1 MRFVCEPALLEHMR
15 QKQKHVIVV
24 EVVTSDSSDFEV
36 TELHVYLADEKR
48 AAFFKEKKK
57 YKGYP
62 MEAGE
67 VLLPPYRLEYEDT
80 VTFGLKSFL
89 FFKWVTYEGMH
100 L

>member
-1 MRFVCEPALLEHMR
+1 MRFVCEPALLERMR
-15 QKQKHVIVV
+15 RKNKKYIIV

-36 TELHVYLADEKR
+36 TELHVYLADEKQ

-57 YKGYP
+57 FRSQP
-62 MEAGE
+62 MEEGE

-89 FFKWVTYEGMH
+89 FLKWVTYEGIR

>member
-1 MRFVCEPALLEHMR
+1 MRFVCEPALLERMR
-15 QKQKHVIVV
+15 QKQKHVIIV

-57 YKGYP
+57 YKGQP

-67 VLLPPYRLEYEDT
+67 VLLPPYRLEYADT

-89 FFKWVTYEGMH
+89 FFKWVTYEGIY